1 MKLLI
6 KIMKTFETKNMK
18 DYHDLYLKCGVLLLL
33 DVPENFRTES
43 INSFALDP
51 VRYLSSLNYSW
62 DVTLRFRDVS

>member
-6 KIMKTFETKNMK
+6 KIMRTFETKNMK
-18 DYHDLYLKCGVLLLL
+18 DYHDLYLKCDVLLLL

-51 VRYLSSLNYSW
+51 VHYLSSLSYSW